1 MDLEQGIPPEEP
13 KNEIPEEK
21 DSGSQGIYSAE
32 ESLNILADETH
43 GVDPGTNDDVAAEQV
58 NAANEPTPPADI
70 AERRVASR
78 ARNEKLI
85 RRIRWIAA
93 AGFAAFFVMVWLLLR
108 AVGPTMMAGRDP
120 LQVVRAEIGALGRGD
135 LNTAYSQL
143 SRRYRD
149 EVPFNTYHMLVVS
162 HRRVFLTRKY
172 TVSQEEKRGSQIF
185 VVAELESENG
195 TRYTA
200 QFTLVRDLGR
210 WWIDDLHWHAANKNS
225 VQT

>member
-1 MDLEQGIPPEEP
+1 MDLEQGVPPEESQ
-13 KNEIPEEK
+13 NSSAEEK
-21 DSGSQGIYSAE
+21 DSLAREQASAE
-32 ESLNILADETH
+32 HSLSVPLETL
-43 GVDPGTNDDVAAEQV
+43 PQELREPAEEFAASDNPAVE
-58 NAANEPTPPADI
+58 EPIPPADI
-70 AERRVASR
+70 AERRAASR

-108 AVGPTMMAGRDP
+108 AVSPTMMAGRDP
-120 LQVVRAEIGALGRGD
+120 LLVVRAEITALERGD

-200 QFTLVRDLGR
+200 NFTLVRDLGR
-210 WWIDDLHWHAANKNS
+210 WWIDDLHWHAADKTS
-225 VQT
+225 EQT

>member
-13 KNEIPEEK
+13 KDETPEEK
-21 DSGSQGIYSAE
+21 DSGSQEIYSAE
-32 ESLNILADETH
+32 ESLKTSADETH
-43 GVDPGTNDDVAAEQV
+43 GAELENNNAAEEVAA
-58 NAANEPTPPADI
+58 ATEPTPPADI
-70 AERRVASR
+70 AERRAASR

-120 LQVVRAEIGALGRGD
+120 LQVVRAEIGALERGD

-210 WWIDDLHWHAANKNS
+210 WWIDDLHWHAANKDS

>member
-1 MDLEQGIPPEEP
+1 
-13 KNEIPEEK
+13 
-21 DSGSQGIYSAE
+21 
-32 ESLNILADETH
+32 
-43 GVDPGTNDDVAAEQV
+43 
-58 NAANEPTPPADI
+58 
-70 AERRVASR
+70 
-78 ARNEKLI
+78 
-85 RRIRWIAA
+85 
-93 AGFAAFFVMVWLLLR
+93 
-108 AVGPTMMAGRDP
+108 
-120 LQVVRAEIGALGRGD
+120 VVRAEIGALGRGD

-149 EVPFNTYHMLVVS
+149 EFPFNTYHMLVVS

>member
-1 MDLEQGIPPEEP
+1 MDLEQDTPPEEP
-13 KNEIPEEK
+13 QNAPLERAENVAQESCPPEEP
-21 DSGSQGIYSAE
+21 QIVPAE
-32 ESLNILADETH
+32 VI
-43 GVDPGTNDDVAAEQV
+43 Q
-58 NAANEPTPPADI
+58 NAVSEEPTDLIREPIPPADI
-70 AERRVASR
+70 AERRAAAR

-93 AGFAAFFVMVWLLLR
+93 AGFAAFFVVVWLLLR

-172 TVSQEEKRGSQIF
+172 SFSEEEQRGSQIF
-185 VVAELESENG
+185 VVAELEAENG
-195 TRYTA
+195 TRYEA
-200 QFTLVRDLGR
+200 KFTLVRDLGR
-210 WWIDDLHWHAANKNS
+210 WWIDDLHWHIANRNS

>member
-1 MDLEQGIPPEEP
+1 MDLEREIPPEEP
-13 KNEIPEEK
+13 KNETPEER
-21 DSGSQGIYSAE
+21 DSGSQDIYSAE
-32 ESLNILADETH
+32 ESLNASADETH
-43 GVDPGTNDDVAAEQV
+43 VADPENNGGAAEQDVAAS
-58 NAANEPTPPADI
+58 EPTPPADI
-70 AERRVASR
+70 AERRAASR